1 MLLQESLI
9 KNQLEALHCEFE
21 GQPKLDWYDEYLRV
35 ASTIDEWR
43 FSTGDY
49 FSPAPYEAERG
60 GFPSP
65 KLVKRKY
72 KDVDEA
78 RWLGKYCA
86 GFLGGQH
93 LVTVMPGEPSIQ
105 ALDADF
111 FNMTEEGGVTILSIS
126 CKSMHR
132 LERRSSRVIG
142 LRRFINLGKDSKLYM
157 GVGEGGACFAFLYEY
172 LSDRPVAA
180 RGASNRTGSEARWE
194 FHYDDA
200 GELNK
205 ITSGPS
211 VMWEKNR

>member
-9 KNQLEALHCEFE
+9 KNQLGALHCEFE

-86 GFLGGQH
+86 GFLGGSTW
-93 LVTVMPGEPSIQ
+93 L
-105 ALDADF
+105 L
-111 FNMTEEGGVTILSIS
+111 
-126 CKSMHR
+126 
-132 LERRSSRVIG
+132 
-142 LRRFINLGKDSKLYM
+142 
-157 GVGEGGACFAFLYEY
+157 
-172 LSDRPVAA
+172 
-180 RGASNRTGSEARWE
+180 
-194 FHYDDA
+194 
-200 GELNK
+200 
-205 ITSGPS
+205 
-211 VMWEKNR
+211 